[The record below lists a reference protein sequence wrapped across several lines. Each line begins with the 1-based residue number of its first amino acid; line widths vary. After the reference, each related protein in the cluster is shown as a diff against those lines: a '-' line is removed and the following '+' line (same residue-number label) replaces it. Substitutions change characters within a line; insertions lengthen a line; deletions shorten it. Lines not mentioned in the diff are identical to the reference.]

1 MEEIYCKELAH
12 VITEEAQNSNDLP
25 SVSWRHWKASD
36 VNQSYSEGLRT
47 RDASGIDFRS
57 DLKA

>member
-1 MEEIYCKELAH
+1 MIY
-12 VITEEAQNSNDLP
+12 P
-25 SVSWRHWKASD
+25 PVSWRHWKASD

-47 RDASGIDFRS
+47 RDASGVDFSS